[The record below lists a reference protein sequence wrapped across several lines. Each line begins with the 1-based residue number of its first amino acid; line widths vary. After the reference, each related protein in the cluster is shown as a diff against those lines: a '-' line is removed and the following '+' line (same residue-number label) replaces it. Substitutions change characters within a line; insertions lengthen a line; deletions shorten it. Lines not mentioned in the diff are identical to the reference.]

1 MLKAFQWDNYYNTG
15 IDIVDKEHQQLVNLL
30 NALIG
35 VLVNKQQI
43 TEKELF
49 LLLDKL
55 EEYAQV
61 HFSDEEKIMLLYKN
75 KQETNK
81 LYAEHLRQHFRQ
93 HNYFMKYV
101 ASMREEYTND
111 SGKNKN
117 SILEEL
123 AHYITVWLSF
133 HILGSDQEMAN
144 FFAEFENKPRHISCE
159 DKNLASHA
167 LLKAMEE
174 LYNQMARRNAQLLK
188 AQAELSDL
196 NANLEKRVEERTK
209 ELSEALSEVDST
221 RKRLMQSEKMSAI
234 GQLAAGVAH
243 EIIQLVL

>member
-75 KQETNK
+75 KKPTNFMPNI
-81 LYAEHLRQHFRQ
+81 YANIF
-93 HNYFMKYV
+93 
-101 ASMREEYTND
+101 
-111 SGKNKN
+111 G
-117 SILEEL
+117 SI
-123 AHYITVWLSF
+123 ITL
-133 HILGSDQEMAN
+133 
-144 FFAEFENKPRHISCE
+144 
-159 DKNLASHA
+159 
-167 LLKAMEE
+167 
-174 LYNQMARRNAQLLK
+174 
-188 AQAELSDL
+188 
-196 NANLEKRVEERTK
+196 
-209 ELSEALSEVDST
+209 
-221 RKRLMQSEKMSAI
+221 
-234 GQLAAGVAH
+234 
-243 EIIQLVL
+243 